1 MTLPARSVIFP
12 RPLRF
17 AQLSFAYVWKQG
29 AVAVAY
35 YAAAQFSIAY
45 ATLPDAASTPVWF
58 AGGIAVGAMLAY
70 GVELWLGIFASI
82 LVLEFIFFKGWEST
96 NSLMLAIAVTFIATL
111 GKVIAA
117 VWSDRLTQSRSP
129 LDSPADVV
137 RFILAAFLSHLPIG
151 MLCAALVCNFGKA
164 PWAAYRQIFIT
175 WWLSDAFG
183 IVLVAPLLLAWSSTR
198 SLDLFQF
205 RNAIRRHWLEAVA
218 MAALVI
224 GISEVALVDKY
235 PVEYLLIPVIV
246 WAAFRFRSPGATLV
260 MVLLSLLAV
269 ISTAKGLGSFARS
282 SMNESLLLLQ
292 SCIAAIALTTLLL
305 CAVLYQNDQS
315 KQALRDANHS
325 LEDRVQQRTAE
336 LAQANAA
343 IVDLNER
350 LKQENLRMAAELDV
364 VRQIQGLILPTPEE
378 LSAIQ
383 TLDVSALTDLTD
395 EDSTDYFDVV
405 ETDGI
410 VTLSVGIVGGR
421 GLESGVLMLMV
432 QTAVRTLAELRD
444 RSSVRFLQTLNRTLY
459 KNIERLSA
467 QQQQLT
473 LAVLNYLNGS
483 LSVSG
488 QHEDLVVVRAS
499 GRVERVSMTDL
510 ILPLGLEF
518 DITAFTKR
526 ASVELQPGDGIVLYT
541 SSLPS
546 ALDENGV
553 MYGLDRLYRVV
564 GQYWAQPASAVH
576 RAIIQDVR
584 QHMRQENV
592 LDNLSLLV
600 LKRRL

>member
-1 MTLPARSVIFP
+1 
-12 RPLRF
+12 
-17 AQLSFAYVWKQG
+17 
-29 AVAVAY
+29 
-35 YAAAQFSIAY
+35 
-45 ATLPDAASTPVWF
+45 
-58 AGGIAVGAMLAY
+58 
-70 GVELWLGIFASI
+70 
-82 LVLEFIFFKGWEST
+82 
-96 NSLMLAIAVTFIATL
+96 
-111 GKVIAA
+111 
-117 VWSDRLTQSRSP
+117 
-129 LDSPADVV
+129 
-137 RFILAAFLSHLPIG
+137 
-151 MLCAALVCNFGKA
+151 
-164 PWAAYRQIFIT
+164 
-175 WWLSDAFG
+175 
-183 IVLVAPLLLAWSSTR
+183 
-198 SLDLFQF
+198 
-205 RNAIRRHWLEAVA
+205 
-218 MAALVI
+218 
-224 GISEVALVDKY
+224 
-235 PVEYLLIPVIV
+235 
-246 WAAFRFRSPGATLV
+246 
-260 MVLLSLLAV
+260 
-269 ISTAKGLGSFARS
+269 
-282 SMNESLLLLQ
+282 
-292 SCIAAIALTTLLL
+292 
-305 CAVLYQNDQS
+305 
-315 KQALRDANHS
+315 
-325 LEDRVQQRTAE
+325 
-336 LAQANAA
+336 
-343 IVDLNER
+343 
-350 LKQENLRMAAELDV
+350 MAAELDV

>member
-1 MTLPARSVIFP
+1 MLFP

-17 AQLSFAYVWKQG
+17 ALPGLAQLWKQA
-29 AVAVAY
+29 AVALAY

-45 ATLPDAASTPVWF
+45 ATLPEAASTPVWF
-58 AGGIAVGAMLAY
+58 AGGIAVGAMLAFSI
-70 GVELWLGIFASI
+70 ELWLGIFASI
-82 LVLEFIFFKGWEST
+82 LVLEYVFFKGWEST
-96 NSLMLAIAVTFIATL
+96 NSLMLAIAITFIATL
-111 GKVIAA
+111 GKVVAA

-129 LDSPADVV
+129 LDSPGDVV

-151 MLCAALVCNFGKA
+151 MLCAALVCTFGKA
-164 PWAAYRQIFIT
+164 PWAAYRQVFIT

-205 RNAIRRHWLEAVA
+205 RHALRQHWPEAAA
-218 MAALVI
+218 MVALVI
-224 GISEVALVDKY
+224 GISEVALVGKY

-269 ISTAKGLGSFARS
+269 ISTAQGRGSFARPS
-282 SMNESLLLLQ
+282 LNESLLLLQ

-305 CAVLYQNDQS
+305 CAVLHQNDQS
-315 KQALRDANHS
+315 KQALQDANQS
-325 LEDRVQQRTAE
+325 LEDRVQQRTAQ
-336 LAQANAA
+336 LAEANAA

-364 VRQIQGLILPTPEE
+364 VRQIQDMILPTPED

-383 TLDVSALTDLTD
+383 TLDLSAFTDLAD
-395 EDSTDYFDVV
+395 EDSTDYFDVL

-410 VTLSVGIVGGR
+410 ITLSVGIVGGR
-421 GLESGVLMLMV
+421 GLETGVLMLMV
-432 QTAVRTLAELRD
+432 QTAVRTLAELRE

-459 KNIERLSA
+459 KNIERMST
-467 QQQQLT
+467 QQRLT

-483 LSVSG
+483 LSISG

-546 ALDENGV
+546 ALDENGI
-553 MYGLDRLYRVV
+553 MYGLDRLYKVIA
-564 GQYWAQPASAVH
+564 QTWSQPAVIVRRAV
-576 RAIIQDVR
+576 IQDVR
-584 QHMRQENV
+584 QHMGQENV